1 MELKVKLDH
10 FRQSER
16 KREVSARAIIW
27 IPWNS
32 HRGFIKPAAALSA
45 EGSQRGNGAAVWA
58 QSTTCLSPSLPPP
71 TSTRLL
77 DARLWGTGRVSS
89 EFSKAVSTKLSYKT
103 NAFVLTPFSAKLQL
117 AVLMPHFLPMWSLFK
132 ADVIDFIPYNWPWDA
147 ALAWR
152 DMSVASRLF
161 FNLSTGSL
169 HPTPT
174 HTHPPV
180 QKHSG
185 MRART
190 MQMKR
195 QFNRV
200 LLILVRTWMILIITR
215 SLSLIGPFS
224 KSTFARATLIDHSV
238 DMLQAYIGIKYLRAE
253 LWWCLSCQGGWG
265 GGGYAMPSQKEAV
278 VFIWQ
283 AWKCMAVSLWQHNNR
298 IFSPR
303 WVSKCNI
310 KFTEVS

>member
-1 MELKVKLDH
+1 MELKFNLDH
-10 FRQSER
+10 FRQSTS
-16 KREVSARAIIW
+16 KREVSAPAIIRTLRTNVR
-27 IPWNS
+27 ILWNS
-32 HRGFIKPAAALSA
+32 HRGFIKPTAALSA

-58 QSTTCLSPSLPPP
+58 QSTTCLSPSPPP
-71 TSTRLL
+71 PSTRLL

-103 NAFVLTPFSAKLQL
+103 NAFVLAPFSAKLQL

-169 HPTPT
+169 HP
-174 HTHPPV
+174 PPSV
-180 QKHSG
+180 QKYSRI
-185 MRART
+185 RARA

-224 KSTFARATLIDHSV
+224 KSTFARAALIHHSV

-253 LWWCLSCQGGWG
+253 LWWCLSCQGGWVG
-265 GGGYAMPSQKEAV
+265 GGDTRCPVKKTLLYLFDEHGK
-278 VFIWQ
+278 
-283 AWKCMAVSLWQHNNR
+283 
-298 IFSPR
+298 
-303 WVSKCNI
+303 
-310 KFTEVS
+310 